1 MRKMNDLDVATMLMV
16 IGLVAVMGFPACS
29 DVYNKNSADVV
40 DRGTVVQIK
49 RDMVSN
55 YFITLDTSNTYHVD
69 ETTYRGL
76 LVGDGVIVYS
86 TWPEWEWMSF
96 HKVTRIAA

>member
-1 MRKMNDLDVATMLMV
+1 
-16 IGLVAVMGFPACS
+16 
-29 DVYNKNSADVV
+29 
-40 DRGTVVQIK
+40 
-49 RDMVSN
+49 MVSN